1 MTADDG
7 RFYPKAEATRASEQ
21 KRIKCAFLPLL
32 PEQEH
37 EEAKHEDDNVQKERE
52 GITGSPGSRYRR
64 LPTLSPVCL
73 GKVSVSAF
81 RFSPVRNRKQS
92 GAPLRG
98 SI

>member
-21 KRIKCAFLPLL
+21 KRIKCAFLSSPSR
-32 PEQEH
+32 
-37 EEAKHEDDNVQKERE
+37 ARARRGDEDDNVQKERE